1 MTGEWWRDALTIALV
16 FAAAVLCLAAG
27 VGLLRFSD
35 VLARLH
41 AATKP
46 QVLGVILVVADV
58 IFSTPTIGTITLGFS
73 IILFQALTAPI
84 SAHMVGRAAYRTG
97 KFRSDVLFRD
107 ELRGRNHLLGLDYPD
122 PEDYVSGNTVATPLV
137 QEAPVEHDPV
147 VPNHEQTPGDTA
159 R

>member
-1 MTGEWWRDALTIALV
+1 MVEDGFGNPSTTGELTGDFWRDLV
-16 FAAAVLCLAAG
+16 TLVLVLGAAIMCLAAG
-27 VGLLRFSD
+27 VGLLKFPD

-58 IFSTPTIGTITLGFS
+58 VFSTPTVGTITMGFS
-73 IILFQALTAPI
+73 IIFFQALTAPI

-97 KFRSDVLFRD
+97 KFTSDVLIRD

-122 PEDYVSGNTVATPLV
+122 PEDYSEPTAEPAID
-137 QEAPVEHDPV
+137 EDP
-147 VPNHEQTPGDTA
+147 TRA
-159 R
+159 